1 MEGFGVECRGL
12 FTDMGHF
19 RSPCCGACSPSVE
32 NLSLGNY
39 GNSEE
44 PTTYFPTSGITIPPP
59 PVFRFASAIRNI
71 LNGHH
76 DPQPRPPIGFTE
88 SIYYSGE
95 GVPPHPSLWE
105 IVARLLPPAA
115 GTHPGLCPLRRA

>member
-1 MEGFGVECRGL
+1 LREQFAIDESRQ
-12 FTDMGHF
+12 
-19 RSPCCGACSPSVE
+19 RKISV
-32 NLSLGNY
+32 LAIMATQKKL
-39 GNSEE
+39 
-44 PTTYFPTSGITIPPP
+44 TTYFPRAAPQYRRPS
-59 PVFRFASAIRNI
+59 VFRFASAIRNI

-105 IVARLLPPAA
+105 IWE
-115 GTHPGLCPLRRA
+115 

>member
-44 PTTYFPTSGITIPPP
+44 PTTYFPTSGTTIPPLLSLP
-59 PVFRFASAIRNI
+59 
-71 LNGHH
+71 LCQHGTQQ
-76 DPQPRPPIGFTE
+76 PQHGRVRSKERHRHTGGWAAPAEIGE
-88 SIYYSGE
+88 S
-95 GVPPHPSLWE
+95 L
-105 IVARLLPPAA
+105 RKAA
-115 GTHPGLCPLRRA
+115 GGGAGLGRCNEC

>member
-1 MEGFGVECRGL
+1 MATQKKL
-12 FTDMGHF
+12 
-19 RSPCCGACSPSVE
+19 
-32 NLSLGNY
+32 
-39 GNSEE
+39 
-44 PTTYFPTSGITIPPP
+44 TTYFPRAAPQYRRPS
-59 PVFRFASAIRNI
+59 VFRFASAIRNI

-105 IVARLLPPAA
+105 IWE
-115 GTHPGLCPLRRA
+115 